1 MRLALKNG
9 LSLPGVGQPLQ
20 RTRVGQGG
28 LDSPC
33 KEQGLDRGLDSPCTE
48 QGLDRRGLDS
58 PCNEQGLDRGLDSPC
73 KEQGLDRGGL
83 DSPCKE
89 QGLDRLQFIFCVCF
103 LLILQC
109 ILY

>member
-33 KEQGLDRGLDSPCTE
+33 KEQGLDRGLDSPYTE
-48 QGLDRRGLDS
+48 EGLESPFHASPAKHNWTATCMDRRSCSRLPGQKMGV
-58 PCNEQGLDRGLDSPC
+58 P
-73 KEQGLDRGGL
+73 GGGKGAGGTAAIAAAPVAEL
-83 DSPCKE
+83 KF
-89 QGLDRLQFIFCVCF
+89 RLGWI
-103 LLILQC
+103 
-109 ILY
+109 